1 MSDSTPTVYD
11 LNKSYAESPDKE
23 SNDSIS
29 QDDVFKHIGKDGMSK
44 DLSLSAKMTD
54 DEFIDISFEDT
65 ILFDTPIEGAKAG
78 EVMEMEETWS
88 GIMSATVDTGVSQ
101 YSITPLQDEFSAE
114 YIGKISDTVS
124 LSQELLGELEAATIT
139 DLSRGDV
146 VVLDCPHIGATI
158 ATVADCKPTTNQG
171 LRATFETENVYFVSY
186 EKPSPIQTREQPYL
200 VGRQRE

>member
-29 QDDVFKHIGKDGMSK
+29 QSDVFKHIGKDGMSK

-146 VVLDCPHIGATI
+146 VVLDCPHMGATI
-158 ATVADCKPTTNQG
+158 ATVTDCKPTTNQG